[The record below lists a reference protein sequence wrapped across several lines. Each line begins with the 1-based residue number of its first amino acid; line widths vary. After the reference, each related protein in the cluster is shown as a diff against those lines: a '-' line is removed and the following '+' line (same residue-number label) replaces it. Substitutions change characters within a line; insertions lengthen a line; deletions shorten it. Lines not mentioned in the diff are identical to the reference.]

1 MKLSDFHFDLPKQL
15 IAQYPTSKRTDSRL
29 LVLDGKSGVYA
40 DKQFT
45 DIIELI
51 EPGDLLVMNNT
62 RVIPARLHG
71 VKDTGGQVEVLIER
85 VLNEHEVLAQMRA
98 SKSPKPGSK
107 LKFSE
112 THTAEVLERQE
123 PFYRLR
129 FTGDESVL
137 AVLEAIGQ
145 MPLPP
150 YIERMDEQ
158 ADRERYQTV
167 YAREAGAVAA
177 PTAGLHFSKDL
188 LSQLQENGVRLAYL
202 TLHVGAGTFQPVRV
216 ENIHEHKMHK
226 EWISVP
232 QSVVDVVQATKAAG
246 KRVIAVGTTT
256 VRSLE
261 SAALNGEL
269 NVFEG
274 ETDIFITP
282 GFEFQVVD
290 SLLTNFHLPGST
302 LLMLVCAFGGYE
314 PVMNAYRH
322 AVNSNY
328 RFFSYGDAM
337 FINR

>member
-45 DIIELI
+45 GIIELI

-269 NVFEG
+269 NAFEG

>member
-269 NVFEG
+269 NAFEG

>member
-1 MKLSDFHFDLPKQL
+1 MKLSDFHFELPKQL

-29 LVLDGKSGVYA
+29 LVLDGKSGEYA

-62 RVIPARLHG
+62 RVIPARLYG

-85 VLNEHEVLAQMRA
+85 VLNEHEVLAQVRA
-98 SKSPKPGSK
+98 SKSPKPGGK

-150 YIERMDEQ
+150 YIERVDEQ

-167 YAREAGAVAA
+167 YARQAGAVAA
-177 PTAGLHFSKDL
+177 PTAGLHFSQDL
-188 LSQLQENGVRLAYL
+188 LSQLQDNGVRLAYL

-232 QSVVDVVQATKAAG
+232 QSVVDAVQSTKAAG

-269 NVFEG
+269 NAFEG

-302 LLMLVCAFGGYE
+302 LLMLVCAFGGHG
-314 PVMNAYRH
+314 PVMRAYRH
-322 AVNSNY
+322 AVNSHY